1 MREPWDDKPHEECGV
16 FGIYA
21 PGQEVAKLTYFGLYA
36 LQHRGQESA
45 GIAVVNSNGIQ
56 AHKGMGLVA
65 EVFFERILKEL
76 QDDGKIAIGHVRY
89 STTGSSLLSN
99 AQPLVVHY
107 QKGMIALAHN
117 GNLTNAADLRRE
129 LTNDGGVFQ
138 TTVDS
143 EVIVQ
148 LIARYSRGSL
158 EDALVKTMMDLQGA
172 YALVI
177 ATEDKLLGMRD
188 PFGVR
193 PLCIGKLGK
202 NYVLA
207 SESCALDTIGAEFVR
222 DVEPG
227 EIITIDAE
235 GLHSRQGFPAKKPA
249 ICSFEYIYFAR
260 PDSTI
265 DKLNVTESR
274 RRMGIELANE
284 YKVEADIVI
293 PVPDSGMTAAL
304 GYAEA
309 SGIPFA
315 QGLLKNR
322 YVGRTFIQPTQE
334 MREVAV
340 RLKLNANAQ
349 VIKGKRVI
357 MIDDSIVRGTTSSRI
372 VEMLRKVGAK
382 EVHLLICSPPVLY
395 PCYYGIDTA
404 EREKL
409 IAAKLDVEGIR
420 QYIGAD
426 SLYYLSVEGVIR
438 ALGDLPVCLA
448 CFNGEYPA
456 GIPADMVGKL
466 DALKNKCGG
475 KNKCG
480 SSKAQS

>member
-21 PGQEVAKLTYFGLYA
+21 PEQEVARLTYFGLYA

-45 GIAVVNSNGIQ
+45 GIAVSNGRDIQ
-56 AHKGMGLVA
+56 VHKGMGLVA
-65 EVFFERILKEL
+65 EVFSERILKEL
-76 QDDGKIAIGHVRY
+76 EQDGKMAIGHVRY
-89 STTGSSLLSN
+89 STTGSSLLTN

-107 QKGMIALAHN
+107 QKGMMALAHN
-117 GNLTNAADLRRE
+117 GNLTNAGELREE
-129 LTNDGGVFQ
+129 LAKEGAVFQ

-148 LIARYSRGSL
+148 LIARYGRGSL
-158 EDALVKTMMDLQGA
+158 EDALVKTMLDLQGA
-172 YALVI
+172 YALVVAAENKI
-177 ATEDKLLGMRD
+177 LGMRD
-188 PFGVR
+188 PHGVR
-193 PLCIGKLGK
+193 PLCIGQLEGR
-202 NYVLA
+202 YVLA

-222 DVEPG
+222 DVQPG
-227 EIITIDAE
+227 EIITIDEE
-235 GLHSRQGFPAKKPA
+235 GLHSRQGFPAQKTA
-249 ICSFEYIYFAR
+249 VCSFEYIYFAR

-265 DKLNVTESR
+265 DQLNVTESR
-274 RRMGIELANE
+274 RRMGVELARE
-284 YKVEADIVI
+284 YPIDADIVI

-304 GYAEA
+304 GYAEE

-372 VEMLRKVGAK
+372 VELLRKVGAK

-409 IAAKLDVEGIR
+409 IATQLDREGIR
-420 QYIGAD
+420 EYVGAD
-426 SLYYLSVEGVIR
+426 SLHYLSEEGVQR
-438 ALGDLPVCLA
+438 ALGGLSVCLA
-448 CFNGEYPA
+448 CFNGDYPA
-456 GIPADMVGKL
+456 GIPAGTKEKWEEFKGK
-466 DALKNKCGG
+466 C
-475 KNKCG
+475 
-480 SSKAQS
+480 